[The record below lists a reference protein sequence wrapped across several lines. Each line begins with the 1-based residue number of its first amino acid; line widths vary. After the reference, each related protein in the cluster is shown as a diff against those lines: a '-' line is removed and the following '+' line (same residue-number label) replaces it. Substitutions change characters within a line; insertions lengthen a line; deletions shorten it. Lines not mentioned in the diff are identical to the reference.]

1 MNKMNRLIALS
12 LIFSGITSAAYAE
25 ELTRWIL
32 ASTQSRGMP
41 VAIRQEADHV
51 VLPVILTSTQKN
63 PDKRVDDLNQALEDV
78 RKKVKDASTIRLLE
92 AQLDLSAGAATG
104 LPDMRFSEKESAT
117 LTIHIVVSPRF
128 RGDNFLARAEELSDF
143 ADKLILGAVDVAI
156 GKVQLGVKNP
166 ENYRTE
172 LLEKIMGEMSRL
184 RKMAG
189 PETILHIS
197 GLEGPVEARQI
208 DQENV
213 ELFIN
218 YRLTLEQWGT
228 KDPASFPD
236 R

>member
-12 LIFSGITSAAYAE
+12 LIFSGITSAAHAE